1 MDNEA
6 LKQVFRYLH
15 SKIIK
20 DVNPDS
26 IIDVLLA
33 KNILCDD
40 DYAVLRTVPDSR
52 SRCRDLFALLY
63 RSLHPETFI
72 QLRLALLVDYPWI
85 VHHIDEQQSS
95 ATAQLHLGDS
105 ADGRLTFC
113 YQLVIPYNFFAA
125 RCHA

>member
-15 SKIIK
+15 SKITK

-33 KNILCDD
+33 KNILCVD
-40 DYAVLRTVPDSR
+40 DYSVLRTVPDSR

-63 RSLHPETFI
+63 HSLHPETFI
-72 QLRLALLVDYPWI
+72 QLRLALLDDYPWI
-85 VHHIDEQQSS
+85 VDDIDEQLSS